1 MTPPVSCPIDCS
13 VLGTLNLKLIKLQR
27 LSRNFSKN
35 INTAEAN
42 RTWYKSA
49 CLYLHIKIYLCL
61 YISIS
66 SICIFIYLCTFI
78 HCCIYI
84 AIYIPIYLFIF
95 IYWYLYLYLSA
106 YVFPSL
112 CMSNSKYVYMYHLND
127 GLSSNS
133 SGFFLTS
140 LWFENIL
147 WDIIAYMLIKNLS
160 IWLKIKAFYK
170 NGCKMCL
177 AHAFIINQIAINY
190 NLEMCKFKTLF
201 ANYK

>member
-1 MTPPVSCPIDCS
+1 MSISAHQNLFMPIYLYLIYLYIHLS
-13 VLGTLNLKLIKLQR
+13 MYIYTL
-27 LSRNFSKN
+27 
-35 INTAEAN
+35 
-42 RTWYKSA
+42 
-49 CLYLHIKIYLCL
+49 LYLHS
-61 YISIS
+61 YIN
-66 SICIFIYLCTFI
+66 
-78 HCCIYI
+78 
-84 AIYIPIYLFIF
+84 IYIPIYLFIF

-133 SGFFLTS
+133 SGFCLRS

-147 WDIIAYMLIKNLS
+147 WDIVAYMLIKNLS